1 MCCDNLIQST
11 DGDNNFKMRSVF
23 LLYST
28 NDLLGFSCYYNLSN
42 LTALLRKEMGLGNVF
57 EREFFCDDRVYVPL
71 LDERHHVADLTPGWI
86 VAVETGKIDP

>member
-42 LTALLRKEMGLGNVF
+42 LTALLRKEMG
-57 EREFFCDDRVYVPL
+57 
-71 LDERHHVADLTPGWI
+71 I
-86 VAVETGKIDP
+86 